1 VVRVGLHLNQ
11 MHSAQNQSDLNGL
24 SVEELRAILGR
35 LQAKLNAAKI
45 AYLNNTPLDDS
56 PVSYEDVAAA
66 ARAVIRANYRLQELQ
81 FGKVRLKLSVAK
93 LIRRGR

>member
-1 VVRVGLHLNQ
+1 MQSAHNQ
-11 MHSAQNQSDLNGL
+11 LELNGL
-24 SVEELRAILGR
+24 SAEEVRAVLGR
-35 LQAKLNAAKI
+35 LQARLNAAKI

-56 PVSYEDVAAA
+56 PVSYEDVAGA